1 MRKDLL
7 LPLEPVTDLTETDLT
22 ETDLTETDLTETGL
36 TEPDLT
42 KPDLTKPGL
51 TDYWEPAFPESLV
64 PKRVRLERAGRRWPI
79 KELRLDTPLATIT

>member
-7 LPLEPVTDLTETDLT
+7 LPLEPITDLTEPGLT
-22 ETDLTETDLTETGL
+22 EPGL

-42 KPDLTKPGL
+42 EPDLTEPVLTEPDL

-64 PKRVRLERAGRRWPI
+64 PKRVRLERAGRHWAI